1 MENTNLY
8 KSLDFT
14 RKTTAKSSSGKTS
27 LEGTIKTR
35 INEVIH
41 EMLLKEYPHL
51 YKNLDTTQ
59 VIKQNAKGEVTDIK
73 DMQGYRLLIPMD
85 DKVELKNGS
94 NKVVLAN
101 AVKVADPQIYLQGI
115 QHLVCEYVKIG
126 GQTTTWNRKTSDF
139 TKQSTK

>member
-41 EMLLKEYPHL
+41 EMLLIEYPHL

-59 VIKQNAKGEVTDIK
+59 VIKQNSKGDLTDIK
-73 DMQGYRLLIPMD
+73 DMQGYRLLIPMN
-85 DKVELKNGS
+85 DKVEVKNGD

-115 QHLVCEYVKIG
+115 QHNVCEYIKIG
-126 GQTTTWNRKTSDF
+126 GKTTTWDDKSNDF
-139 TKQSTK
+139 TSK

>member
-14 RKTTAKSSSGKTS
+14 RKTNAKSNNGKTS
-27 LEGTIKTR
+27 LEGTIKAR

-51 YKNLDTTQ
+51 YKNLDSTQ
-59 VIKQNAKGEVTDIK
+59 VVKQDTNGDVQDIK
-73 DMQGYRLLIPMD
+73 DMQGYRLLIPIN
-85 DKVELKNGS
+85 DKVELKNGK

-115 QHLVCEYVKIG
+115 QHFVCEYVKIG
-126 GQTTTWNRKTSDF
+126 GQTITWNDSKNDF
-139 TKQSTK
+139 TK

>member
-14 RKTTAKSSSGKTS
+14 RKTNAKSNNGKTS
-27 LEGTIKTR
+27 LEGTIKAR

-51 YKNLDTTQ
+51 YKNLDSTQ
-59 VIKQNAKGEVTDIK
+59 VVKQDTNGDVQDIR
-73 DMQGYRLLIPMD
+73 DMQGYRLLIPIN
-85 DKVELKNGS
+85 DKVELKNGK
-94 NKVVLAN
+94 NKVVIAN

-126 GQTTTWNRKTSDF
+126 GQTTTWNDSKSDF
-139 TKQSTK
+139 TK

>member
-14 RKTTAKSSSGKTS
+14 RKTTAKSNSGKTS
-27 LEGTIKTR
+27 LEGTIKAR

-59 VIKQNAKGEVTDIK
+59 VVKQDSNGVVQDIK
-73 DMQGYRLLIPMD
+73 DMQGYRLLIPMND
-85 DKVELKNGS
+85 QVELKNGS

-115 QHLVCEYVKIG
+115 QHFVCEYVKIG
-126 GQTTTWNRKTSDF
+126 GTTTTWNQDKSDF
-139 TKQSTK
+139 TK

>member
-1 MENTNLY
+1 MGNTNLY
-8 KSLDFT
+8 ESLGFS
-14 RKTTAKSSSGKTS
+14 RKTTARSTNGKTS
-27 LEGTIKTR
+27 LEGTIKAR

-59 VIKQNAKGEVTDIK
+59 VIKQDSKGGLTDIK
-73 DMQGYRLLIPMD
+73 DMQGYRLLIPMN
-85 DKVELKNGS
+85 DKVEVKNGD

-115 QHLVCEYVKIG
+115 QHNVCEYIKIG
-126 GQTTTWNRKTSDF
+126 GKTTTWDDKSNDF
-139 TKQSTK
+139 TSK

>member
-1 MENTNLY
+1 METTNLY
-8 KSLDFT
+8 KSLNFT
-14 RKTTAKSSSGKTS
+14 RKTTAKSNNGKTS
-27 LEGTIKTR
+27 LEGTIKAR

-51 YKNLDTTQ
+51 YKNLDSTQ
-59 VIKQNAKGEVTDIK
+59 VVKQDSNGDVKDIK
-73 DMQGYRLLIPMD
+73 DMQGYRLLIPIN

-115 QHLVCEYVKIG
+115 QHFVCEYVKIG
-126 GQTTTWNRKTSDF
+126 GQTTTWNNDKSDF
-139 TKQSTK
+139 TK

>member
-8 KSLDFT
+8 KSLNFT
-14 RKTTAKSSSGKTS
+14 RKTTAKSNNGKSS
-27 LEGTIKTR
+27 LEGTIKAR

-51 YKNLDTTQ
+51 YRNLDTTQ
-59 VIKQNAKGEVTDIK
+59 VVKQDSKGDVQDIR
-73 DMQGYRLLIPMD
+73 DMQGYRLLIPIG
-85 DKVELKNGS
+85 DKVELKNGK

-115 QHLVCEYVKIG
+115 QHFVCEYVKIG
-126 GQTTTWNRKTSDF
+126 GQTTTWNDTKSDF
-139 TKQSTK
+139 TK

>member
-14 RKTTAKSSSGKTS
+14 RKTTAKGSNGKTS
-27 LEGTIKTR
+27 LEGTIKER
-35 INEVIH
+35 INKVIH

-51 YKNLDTTQ
+51 YKDLDTTQ
-59 VIKQNAKGEVTDIK
+59 VVKQDSNGDVQDIR
-73 DMQGYRLLIPMD
+73 DMQGYRLLIPIG
-85 DKVELKNGS
+85 DKVELKNGK

-115 QHLVCEYVKIG
+115 QHFVCEYVKIG
-126 GQTTTWNRKTSDF
+126 GQTTTWNNDKSDF
-139 TKQSTK
+139 TK